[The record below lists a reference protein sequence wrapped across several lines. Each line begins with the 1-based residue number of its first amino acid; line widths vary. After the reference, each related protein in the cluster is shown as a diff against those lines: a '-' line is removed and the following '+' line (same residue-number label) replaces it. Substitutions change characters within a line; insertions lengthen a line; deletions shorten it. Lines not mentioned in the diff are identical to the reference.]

1 MSEMQLNPEH
11 DGLPQFI
18 GLSNFELAPML
29 IGAMGGAVLLVFT
42 GITMNSGIA
51 AALLPSVGL
60 VVGKWCRRNY
70 SSKQHVAEEDEM
82 ASAQND
88 LQNRYATLQEL
99 CLLVLPIWSKHI
111 STAQEQSEEAVDALT
126 VRFATLVE
134 RLETTLAESKKAGS
148 ESTTR
153 DGGTVSKSCEVALRE
168 VLGFLHSTQAGRSAM
183 LDEVRVLTGYTE
195 ELKRMATEV
204 DAIAG
209 QTNLLALNAAI
220 EAARAGDAGRGFA
233 VVADEVRNLSKQSSD
248 TGKHMTEKVNVIND
262 AIARAF
268 EIAEKAT
275 VEDESVM
282 GRSEAHIQDVIGTF
296 SGFVG
301 ELMQSADVMQ
311 EETQGIRHEI
321 EDMLVALQFQDRTG
335 QILAQVASNL
345 AELEEAVR
353 SQPLDQ
359 SEAGAELDAAAW
371 LEKMEN
377 SYAMLEQREN
387 HSGQESDT
395 SSQPEVTFF

>member
-1 MSEMQLNPEH
+1 MSEVQINPEP

-18 GLSNFELAPML
+18 GLSVFELAPIF
-29 IGAMGGAVLLVFT
+29 IGAMGGVVLLVFT
-42 GITMNSGIA
+42 GITVNSGIA

-60 VVGKWCRRNY
+60 IAGKWCRHSY
-70 SSKQHVAEEDEM
+70 LSKQSEDEGDEM

-134 RLETTLAESKKAGS
+134 RLETTLVETKKAGNDS
-148 ESTTR
+148 GARE
-153 DGGTVSKSCEVALRE
+153 GGTVFENSEVALRE
-168 VLGFLHSTQAGRSAM
+168 VLGFLRSTQAGRAAM

-195 ELKRMATEV
+195 ELKSMATEV

-262 AIARAF
+262 AIGRAF

-282 GRSEAHIQDVIGTF
+282 GRSEEHIQDVIGAF

-311 EETQGIRHEI
+311 EEAEGIRHEI

-345 AELEEAVR
+345 SELEETVR
-353 SQPLDQ
+353 SQPLDGGEA
-359 SEAGAELDAAAW
+359 SEELDAVAW
-371 LEKMEN
+371 LERMES

-395 SSQPEVTFF
+395 SSQAEVTFF